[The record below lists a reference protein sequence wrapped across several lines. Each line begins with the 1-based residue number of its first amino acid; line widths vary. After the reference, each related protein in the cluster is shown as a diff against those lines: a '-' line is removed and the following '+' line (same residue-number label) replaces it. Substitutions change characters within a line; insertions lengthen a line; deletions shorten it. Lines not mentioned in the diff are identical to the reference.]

1 MFDLTTISAAT
12 LMDLEYSTC
21 MDASIRAETL
31 PNSSPHAAL
40 RVPFPGGV
48 QAPPGKG
55 QFPALSASESTPSW
69 LTLTSFRAF
78 GRKRYGP
85 SSSPGFRVSA

>member
-31 PNSSPHAAL
+31 PNYEAVCKELTRRGLSIRDLSERAYQMKNMKDFD
-40 RVPFPGGV
+40 PFN
-48 QAPPGKG
+48 PPE
-55 QFPALSASESTPSW
+55 LE
-69 LTLTSFRAF
+69 RA
-78 GRKRYGP
+78 
-85 SSSPGFRVSA
+85 